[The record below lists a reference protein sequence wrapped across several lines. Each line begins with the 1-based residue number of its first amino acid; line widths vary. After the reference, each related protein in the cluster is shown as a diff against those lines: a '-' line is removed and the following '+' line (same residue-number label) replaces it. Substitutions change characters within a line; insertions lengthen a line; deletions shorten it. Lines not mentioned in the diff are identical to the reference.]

1 MSEDTSNVG
10 INVIDEYDT
19 EDELLFGAS
28 YHPED
33 NIFYWYDNGADS
45 IGSGNKVELSRAYT
59 AWAGRANVDGARKHI
74 ADAIRAA
81 LKQAG

>member
-33 NIFYWYDNGADS
+33 SIFYWYDNGADD
-45 IGSGNKVELSRAYT
+45 IAAGNKIELSRAYT
-59 AWAGRANVDGARKHI
+59 AWADRSNVEGGRKRI

-81 LKQAG
+81 LKQAE